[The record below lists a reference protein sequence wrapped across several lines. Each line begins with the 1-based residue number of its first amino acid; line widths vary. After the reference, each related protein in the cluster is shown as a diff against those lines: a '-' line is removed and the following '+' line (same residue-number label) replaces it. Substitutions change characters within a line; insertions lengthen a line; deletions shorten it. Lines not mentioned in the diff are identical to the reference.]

1 MNEPSTLTFTLT
13 YAATLGVAAVMFL
26 GQIIAFIAVLA
37 LAGAVSLLTHGARK
51 IRRRRHG

>member
-37 LAGAVSLLTHGARK
+37 LAGAVSLLTHGVRK

>member
-37 LAGAVSLLTHGARK
+37 LAGAVSLLTRGVRK